1 MKKIVNV
8 EIKDSKIIL
17 KIEDKFLFSKKEYDE
32 SIDINKISKIE
43 KILESG
49 SHNELTCIVSY
60 QNVTE
65 IDGVNVDTFDDEIM
79 NNDAMKEII
88 KEKSILYE
96 VPAFKYD
103 GKISELFDKIIKYL
117 DMDNIEIVE
126 TVI

>member
-1 MKKIVNV
+1 
-8 EIKDSKIIL
+8 
-17 KIEDKFLFSKKEYDE
+17 
-32 SIDINKISKIE
+32 
-43 KILESG
+43 
-49 SHNELTCIVSY
+49 
-60 QNVTE
+60 
-65 IDGVNVDTFDDEIM
+65 M